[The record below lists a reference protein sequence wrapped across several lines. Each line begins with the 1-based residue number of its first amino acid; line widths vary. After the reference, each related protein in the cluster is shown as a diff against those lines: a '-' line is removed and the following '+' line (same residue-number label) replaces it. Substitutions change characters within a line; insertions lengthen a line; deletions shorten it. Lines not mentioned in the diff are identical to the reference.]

1 MILTPEQLNRLLA
14 IQPATQDESQPDL
27 DSPFLRL
34 LASMERQRLSRLLT
48 ERRCVRGEV
57 VVREGEPGNAMYM
70 IWSGRVVVFLGDVE
84 TPTILGY
91 REAGEI
97 IGEMAILE
105 HQPRSASVVA
115 LEDLR
120 LLEISQENFYSL
132 MESDPTL
139 GLNIMGM
146 ISARLRV
153 SDQARSQGQWSERQL
168 ISQVSELESEK
179 QQLLELQRLRQE
191 TSDLIIHDLRNPLG
205 SISLAINMLEM
216 VLPEDVLGENRQLMD
231 IAQHGV
237 DKMLRL
243 VESLL
248 EVSRMESGES
258 QFQFVEL
265 SLDDMI
271 TNLVQGV
278 LVAPERAIKVEKCL
292 PENLPKVMADRD
304 KLERV
309 LQNLMDNAL
318 KYTPDGG
325 RVTVAAEVQGE
336 NILVSVTDTGLGIP
350 ESQRE
355 RIFERF
361 AQVQGEKRAR
371 RGFGLGLAYCHLA
384 IEAHGGHIWV
394 EPGEGGMGS
403 RFAFTLPLK
412 R

>member
-384 IEAHGGHIWV
+384 IEAHGGRIWV
-394 EPGEGGMGS
+394 EPGEGGVGS